1 MQKPTLTSWAML
13 IALGLIWGASF
24 LGVSVSLTGFD
35 PIWVAAIR
43 ITLGALALLGVAL
56 ATGVSLPDR
65 HSPDGRRIWL
75 HALGFAIFS
84 NALPFTLLSWSQL
97 QVTSGFAGIT
107 MAVVPL
113 FVLPLAHLFILGEQ
127 MSPRK
132 TIGFLLGFVG
142 VIVLIGPAALGGLG
156 GTAENLARLA
166 CVAASACYACG
177 AIITRLA
184 PKGPMMSFSAAGLLL
199 ATTLILPMAAVLA
212 GSPGTGNSAAWVA
225 LMYLGLFPT
234 ALATIL
240 LVQVIKTAGPT
251 FLSLVNY
258 QVPIWAVIF
267 GLVFLAEALPPSFL
281 SALGLILAG
290 LALSQTQ
297 RRTPRVGG

>member
-1 MQKPTLTSWAML
+1 MQKPTVSSWAML
-13 IALGLIWGASF
+13 IALSLIWGASF
-24 LGVSVSLTGFD
+24 LGVSVALTGFD
-35 PIWVAAIR
+35 PIWVAAMR
-43 ITLGALALLGVAL
+43 IALGALALVGVAL
-56 ATGVSLPDR
+56 ASGVVLPDR
-65 HSPDGRRIWL
+65 HTADGRRIWL
-75 HALGFAIFS
+75 HAFGFAIFS
-84 NALPFTLLSWSQL
+84 NAVPFTLLSWAQL

-113 FVLPLAHLFILGEQ
+113 FVLPLAHVFIPGEQ
-127 MSPRK
+127 MSLRK
-132 TIGFLLGFVG
+132 TLGFLLGFAG
-142 VIVLIGPAALGGLG
+142 VIVLVGPAALGGMG
-156 GTAENLARLA
+156 DTSENIARLA
-166 CVAASACYACG
+166 CVAASGCYACG
-177 AIITRLA
+177 GIITRLA

-199 ATTLILPMAAVLA
+199 AAVLILPIAYLL
-212 GSPGTGNSAAWVA
+212 GGPPGTGNGTAWAA
-225 LMYLGLFPT
+225 LIYPGLFPT

-267 GLVFLAEALPPSFL
+267 GLVFLSEALPPSFL

-297 RRTPRVGG
+297 RRTPRVNG